1 MTTPTLDDSDRFPVW
16 PLDPGETALGDH
28 LAIERLGVGH
38 RCETWLAWSAA
49 LWAPVVLKVARPHQ
63 VTHPRALATLRREVA
78 AIEGLRH
85 PALPG
90 LVAVHLD
97 DPVPHV
103 VTEYVDGPTLADA
116 VDEDGAFTPEETALL
131 GTQLLSALAQL
142 HRRGLAHLD
151 VKPENVVLRD
161 GRPVLIDF
169 GSSRRLGNLQ
179 PAGKPVG
186 TVGYSA
192 PEMEACA
199 PISVSMDLFGLG
211 ATMAESLTGVP
222 YPEIT
227 ELPASPV
234 AVLVEQLLGDD
245 ATSRGSVPRHL
256 LALADHCGPDRPWP
270 AWADASALSMV
281 HQI

>member
-1 MTTPTLDDSDRFPVW
+1 MTTQTHDESDLLPVW
-16 PLDPGETALGDH
+16 PLDPGETSLGDH
-28 LAIERLGVGH
+28 LVIERLGVGY
-38 RCETWLAWSAA
+38 RCETWLAWSSA
-49 LWAPVVLKVARPHQ
+49 LWAPVVLKVVRPHQ

-78 AIEGLRH
+78 AIEGVTH

-90 LVAVHLD
+90 LVSAHLD

-103 VTEYVDGPTLADA
+103 VTEYVDGPTLAD
-116 VDEDGAFTPEETALL
+116 VIDDDGPLTPEETALL

-169 GSSRRLGNLQ
+169 GSSRRLGSLQ

-192 PEMEACA
+192 PEMEGCE
-199 PISVSMDLFGLG
+199 PIAVSMDLFGLG
-211 ATMAESLTGVP
+211 ATLAESLAGVP

-227 ELPASPV
+227 GLPASPLASV
-234 AVLVEQLLGDD
+234 VERLLADDPSSRGTVPQLLLD
-245 ATSRGSVPRHL
+245 
-256 LALADHCGPDRPWP
+256 LADRCGPDRPWP
-270 AWADASALSMV
+270 AWADPSVTAL
-281 HQI
+281 

>member
-1 MTTPTLDDSDRFPVW
+1 MTTPTLDDCDLLPVW
-16 PLDPGETALGDH
+16 PLDPGETSLGDH

-38 RCETWLAWSAA
+38 RCETWLAWSTL

-78 AIEGLRH
+78 ALEAVTH
-85 PALPG
+85 PALPS
-90 LVAVHLD
+90 LVAAHLD
-97 DPVPHV
+97 DAVPHV
-103 VTEYVDGPTLADA
+103 VTEYVDGPTLAD
-116 VDEDGAFTPEETALL
+116 VIDGDGPFTPEETALL

-169 GSSRRLGNLQ
+169 GSSRRLGSRQ

-192 PEMEACA
+192 PEMESCE
-199 PISVSMDLFGLG
+199 PISIGMDLFGLG
-211 ATMAESLTGVP
+211 ATMAESLAGVP

-227 ELPASPV
+227 ALPASPV
-234 AVLVEQLLGDD
+234 AAVVERLLAVDASNRGTVPQLLL
-245 ATSRGSVPRHL
+245 T
-256 LALADHCGPDRPWP
+256 LADRCGPDRPWP
-270 AWADASALSMV
+270 AWADPSVPAL
-281 HQI
+281 